1 MKMGFEAARTQAG
14 AISAAVAAVAGSAG
28 FIAGALV
35 MGLLAF
41 SQDSQP
47 RTGQALQAPASNRAS
62 QDASQPTVFYQTPDG
77 PAVPWPEPWGFEKAP
92 AKQAGAPGTKRA
104 DLLSAPEG
112 WTHQAGV
119 QNGEAGTGP

>member
-1 MKMGFEAARTQAG
+1 MKMGYEAARVQAG

-47 RTGQALQAPASNRAS
+47 RTGQRLPAPASNGAS

-92 AKQAGAPGTKRA
+92 GKQASAPGRNRA
-104 DLLSAPEG
+104 DRLSAPEG

-119 QNGEAGTGP
+119 QNDEPGTGR

>member
-1 MKMGFEAARTQAG
+1 MKMGYEAARAQAG
-14 AISAAVAAVAGSAG
+14 AIPAAVAAVAGSAG

-47 RTGQALQAPASNRAS
+47 STGRALPAPASNRAS
-62 QDASQPTVFYQTPDG
+62 QEAPQPTVFYQTPDG

-92 AKQAGAPGTKRA
+92 SKQAGEPGPKRA
-104 DLLSAPEG
+104 DRLSAPEG
-112 WTHQAGV
+112 WTHQAAV
-119 QNGEAGTGP
+119 DKDEPGTRP